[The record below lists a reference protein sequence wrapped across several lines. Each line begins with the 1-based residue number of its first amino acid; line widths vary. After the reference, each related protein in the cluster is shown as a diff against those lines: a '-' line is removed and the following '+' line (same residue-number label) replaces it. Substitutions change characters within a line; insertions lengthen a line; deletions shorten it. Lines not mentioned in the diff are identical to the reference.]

1 MVDESGSGSVEKFK
15 RAPLREKSRCQK
27 IKKWLDPQNSNIE
40 KVDHLWKVNGVVIEN
55 VRPRSW
61 SLKILPGSIKGL
73 MWSIKGL
80 MWSIKSTP
88 TKKKSFGLD
97 WKIDPYL

>member
-1 MVDESGSGSVEKFK
+1 MEVGVSKKFK
-15 RAPLREKSRCQK
+15 RDPLREKSRCQK

-73 MWSIKGL
+73 MWSIK
-80 MWSIKSTP
+80 STP

-97 WKIDPYL
+97 WKINPYL